1 LVSKDLDPESQRF
14 FTMDYQAIYIKLI
27 EKARN
32 NCRVRGRDAYYEAHH
47 IIPECLG
54 GEGSVWAWRNHP
66 NIVLLTPKEHYIAHL
81 LLCEIYPNEKKLKYA
96 LWRMANPGNRPS
108 DYKMSSSGYSRLR
121 KVVQQQLRE
130 QATGVPKSEQ
140 TIAKLKKPK
149 PPRSQQHIDNL
160 KKAAKEKGFKGP
172 IKDKKWHK
180 AVSKLILQYTRSGE
194 LVNEWESI
202 QQASN
207 ELKINRSDI
216 GSVCNGRYKSAG
228 GFIWKFKELSI

>member
-1 LVSKDLDPESQRF
+1 
-14 FTMDYQAIYIKLI
+14 MDFQKTYDQLI
-27 EKARN
+27 AKARTEV
-32 NCRVRGRDAYYEAHH
+32 RVKGQNVYYEAHH
-47 IIPECLG
+47 IVPECIG
-54 GEGSVWAWRNHP
+54 GEGTVSAWKNHP
-66 NIVLLTPKEHYIAHL
+66 NIILLTPKEHYVAHL
-81 LLCEIYPNEKKLKYA
+81 LLCEIHPNEKKLKFA
-96 LWRMANPGNRPS
+96 LWRMANPGNRPL

-172 IKDKKWHK
+172 IKDKKCHK
-180 AVSKLILQYTRSGE
+180 AVSKPILQYTRSGE

-202 QQASN
+202 QQASTK
-207 ELKINRSDI
+207 LQINRSDI
-216 GSVCNGRYKSAG
+216 GGVCNGRCKTAG
-228 GFIWKFKELSI
+228 GFIWKFKELSV

>member
-1 LVSKDLDPESQRF
+1 
-14 FTMDYQAIYIKLI
+14 MDYQAIYIKLI
-27 EKARN
+27 EKARSN
-32 NCRVRGRDAYYEAHH
+32 YRVKGQSAYYEAHH

-54 GEGSVWAWRNHP
+54 GEGSVRAWRNHP

-121 KVVQQQLRE
+121 KVVQQQLCK

-160 KKAAKEKGFKGP
+160 KKAAKEGGFKGP
-172 IKDKKWHK
+172 VKDENWYK
-180 AVSKLILQYTRSGE
+180 AVSKPILQFDKGQN
-194 LVNEWESI
+194 LIAEWDSI
-202 QQASN
+202 QQASTKLN
-207 ELKINRSDI
+207 INRSDI
-216 GSVCNGRYKSAG
+216 GSVCNGRYKTAG
-228 GFIWKFKELSI
+228 GFIWKFKELSV